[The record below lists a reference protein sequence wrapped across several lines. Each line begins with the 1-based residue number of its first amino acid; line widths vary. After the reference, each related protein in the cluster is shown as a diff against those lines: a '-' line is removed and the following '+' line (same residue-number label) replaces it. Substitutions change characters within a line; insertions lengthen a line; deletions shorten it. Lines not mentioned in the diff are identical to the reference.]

1 MQDDF
6 DLEDLLA
13 DFRANDAVVQNTVA
27 ALYLAL
33 ASDAPETARKAL
45 SALRFLGSKFS
56 EENDSEHR
64 AKGLTYEMADALE
77 DLCFTRGT

>member
-45 SALRFLGSKFS
+45 SALRFLG
-56 EENDSEHR
+56 
-64 AKGLTYEMADALE
+64 
-77 DLCFTRGT
+77 